1 EQVDEDRL
9 EMVLPVA
16 ARPAVTAALLSAHP
30 YEEPAYDFTEILR
43 ADPGLGLGRVGGVP
57 RQTLSQFADVVAGA
71 LPATAAGVR
80 FAGDPDSLV
89 ETVAVVGGSGASEL
103 QAASRVADVL
113 VTADLKHH
121 TVDEHLAD
129 GGCAVIDVAH
139 WASEWPW
146 CAQTANR
153 LETLGLGTHVSQQVT
168 DPWSGHRGGTG

>member
-1 EQVDEDRL
+1 
-9 EMVLPVA
+9 M
-16 ARPAVTAALLSAHP
+16 
-30 YEEPAYDFTEILR
+30 
-43 ADPGLGLGRVGGVP
+43 GGVP

-89 ETVAVVGGSGASEL
+89 ETVAVVGGSGASEP

-139 WASEWPW
+139 WARNGPGVLRPRTGSGDTRRELTS
-146 CAQTANR
+146 C
-153 LETLGLGTHVSQQVT
+153 QQVT
-168 DPWSGHRGGTG
+168 DPWSGHRGERMKARSTGSEQLLELPQTDHRLAQLRREVETSQLKAAPKRRERQWSPRRRRW